1 MGGWGRQGPA
11 GKPPT
16 RGLPDASEPRPRPLP
31 CSAPPRGPLAGALP
45 SGLALGFLS
54 PPSSISSK
62 AKDTLWTCQGCK
74 SQRPARLPRPTAAHY
89 RPSDRT
95 GMEGA
100 RTEGARGPPG
110 LRAPSACR
118 AGQREGADIR
128 RGPHAPRQPPGAAR
142 QCRNEAQS
150 LPSRAQQ
157 VVGVPVG
164 GGSLFRPGPRPI
176 RTMRRDSNPVSQI
189 KKLGFREGEPAPR
202 HTPPR
207 APSPARSRPFPK
219 GKCTLRRRPTT
230 MWLV

>member
-1 MGGWGRQGPA
+1 MGGWEDEVGRA
-11 GKPPT
+11 GEPEPPT

-74 SQRPARLPRPTAAHY
+74 SQHPARLPWPTAAHY

-100 RTEGARGPPG
+100 RTEGARGLPG

-118 AGQREGADIR
+118 AGQREGTDVRRDLTPLASHR
-128 RGPHAPRQPPGAAR
+128 GRPGNAGMRRRACPRGPSGWWG
-142 QCRNEAQS
+142 S
-150 LPSRAQQ
+150 LW
-157 VVGVPVG
+157 VG
-164 GGSLFRPGPRPI
+164 GACSAPGP
-176 RTMRRDSNPVSQI
+176 
-189 KKLGFREGEPAPR
+189 G
-202 HTPPR
+202 
-207 APSPARSRPFPK
+207 PSAR
-219 GKCTLRRRPTT
+219 
-230 MWLV
+230 